1 MDSRADQNDW
11 FCELFGSA
19 LFWKQG
25 FIEYCFVF
33 FSGLIVGGD
42 GEQVNIA
49 FFGTVGEDFF
59 VEVKLLMAVV
69 FVETVQIFAV
79 SGVTVGEGEG
89 ELRFVGLVFEQELK
103 SHLQLTILP
112 QYQRSLGRNARPF

>member
-19 LFWKQG
+19 LFGKQG
-25 FIEYCFVF
+25 FVEYCFVF
-33 FSGLIVGGD
+33 FGGLIVGGD
-42 GEQVNIA
+42 GEQVNVPL
-49 FFGTVGEDFF
+49 FGAVGEDFLM
-59 VEVKLLMAVV
+59 EVKLLMTVV

-89 ELRFVGLVFEQELK
+89 ELYFVGLVFEQELK
-103 SHLQLTILP
+103 NHLQLAILP
-112 QYQRSLGRNARPF
+112 QYQRRLGRNAGPF